1 MGIKQAFDG
10 FINHLKC
17 SPKLALYLS
26 VAAVCIIALLMM
38 KSPEAHSAKAP
49 APEQVEA
56 PEPSA
61 DYQTE
66 LEERLKQIISQI
78 GGVSDVSVML
88 TLDGSEQKVFASDTS
103 ESDSKVES
111 KTVIAGSKEALLES
125 TKYPQVR
132 GVLVVCKGGGK
143 AAVKEKVVNAV
154 ATVLDIS
161 TSKVY
166 VTDAK

>member
-10 FINHLKC
+10 FINHLKR

-49 APEQVEA
+49 VPEQVEA

-88 TLDGSEQKVFASDTS
+88 TLDGSQRKLFWNRRNIRRSGVSSWSARAAEK
-103 ESDSKVES
+103 
-111 KTVIAGSKEALLES
+111 
-125 TKYPQVR
+125 PQLKKR
-132 GVLVVCKGGGK
+132 W
-143 AAVKEKVVNAV
+143 
-154 ATVLDIS
+154 
-161 TSKVY
+161 
-166 VTDAK
+166 